1 MSNEKVLSDLQN
13 EITKCRRE
21 LKATIKDAILE
32 REIALSK
39 IDDEGVRRS
48 AAENTNMIGF
58 IRIE

>member
-1 MSNEKVLSDLQN
+1 MSNEKVLSDLQD

-21 LKATIKDAILE
+21 LKAVIKDAILE

-39 IDDEGVRRS
+39 IDDDGVRKS
-48 AAENTNMIGF
+48 TEENTSMVGF